1 MSQDASG
8 RVLITNVTTG
18 QIVTADGFEEIDI
31 DFGPGN
37 DTVTLS
43 NLSNTDL
50 LNDTLTIRTGAG
62 NDTVAVA
69 EDTNRD
75 LELIGGAGNDNLSGS
90 NGADLIDGGTG
101 TDTLDGGEGSDIYVW
116 NSPDGRDAFA
126 DSGTAGTDT
135 IISQSDTFAGFQNAF
150 DAEAAGIDALRVDD
164 ATAAANADGDATLT
178 VVGDDDD
185 QNWDLEALAFLDDQT
200 VVDLQGGNDTVTASA
215 ASTGSV
221 TYLGG
226 TGQDTLNLTLSVQ
239 ALSEI
244 VAAGELNALEAFLAQ
259 PTDAQ
264 LALASQKIE
273 ASGFETVNLTITDS
287 NGAPLPGVDLTN
299 GLTNVIAGNNDND
312 FLLGTNGDDLILG
325 GAGNDLLFGNN
336 GNDILAG
343 GADSDTI
350 DGGRGDDLVEGGDGD
365 DLLSGG
371 LGDDTVLGGDGDD
384 RVIDS
389 FGDDVIDG
397 GDGNDILAAGFGND
411 TVLGGDGDDRLFG
424 GSGNDFLVGGDG
436 LDLLS
441 GDSGDDTLVGSDP
454 GDFLSGGSGDDL
466 LISQIIDEAANVPL
480 DANDPVAQAVSD
492 AFDSLR
498 DGGIGEDTLR
508 LQGEADGNVT
518 LSGAQFSDV
527 RNIEMLDL
535 TGVDNV
541 ELSLSIDDVVS
552 MTDTDNVLT
561 ILLGED
567 VASVEIDN
575 ETVEFVNGEATIQR
589 DDVMVTLATAGPG
602 SRRKLNGIRGIQCAA
617 TPGKVSR
624 RVETHW
630 KGGRPL
636 SGRPYRRPW
645 GR

>member
-1 MSQDASG
+1 M
-8 RVLITNVTTG
+8 
-18 QIVTADGFEEIDI
+18 
-31 DFGPGN
+31 
-37 DTVTLS
+37 
-43 NLSNTDL
+43 
-50 LNDTLTIRTGAG
+50 
-62 NDTVAVA
+62 
-69 EDTNRD
+69 
-75 LELIGGAGNDNLSGS
+75 
-90 NGADLIDGGTG
+90 
-101 TDTLDGGEGSDIYVW
+101 
-116 NSPDGRDAFA
+116 
-126 DSGTAGTDT
+126 
-135 IISQSDTFAGFQNAF
+135 
-150 DAEAAGIDALRVDD
+150 DD

-244 VAAGELNALEAFLAQ
+244 VAAGELNALETFLAQ

-287 NGAPLPGVDLTN
+287 TGTPLPGVDLTN

-312 FLLGTNGDDLILG
+312 FLLGTNEDDLILG

-498 DGGIGEDTLR
+498 DGGTGEDTLR

-589 DDVMVTLATAGPG
+589 DDVMVTLQQQAPVPDA
-602 SRRKLNGIRGIQCAA
+602 S
-617 TPGKVSR
+617 
-624 RVETHW
+624 
-630 KGGRPL
+630 
-636 SGRPYRRPW
+636 
-645 GR
+645 